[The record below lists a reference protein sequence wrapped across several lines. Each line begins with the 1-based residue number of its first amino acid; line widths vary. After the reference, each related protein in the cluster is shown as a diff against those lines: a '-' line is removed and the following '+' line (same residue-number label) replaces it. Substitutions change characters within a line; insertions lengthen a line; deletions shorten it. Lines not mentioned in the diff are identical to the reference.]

1 MHKIAFSGIPGSGKT
16 SILNEVK
23 KILSLKSRIEDV
35 PDLRLSSRFDFDQ
48 KPGFISQFFFISNQI
63 NEENIRSLSQPE
75 YLLCDCSIL
84 DHWLKFQKFLAEK
97 KTSSQIE
104 EKNKLL
110 NNLYHFW
117 IPTYT
122 VIFRIRV
129 DSKELEKRLPKSD
142 WRASEIDHSQPL
154 DKLYGQIIL
163 ADKINAIDIWNHK
176 SIDESAQEVLK
187 KIGELKLS

>member
-16 SILNEVK
+16 SILTEVK

-35 PDLRLSSRFDFDQ
+35 PDLKLSSRFDFDQ

-63 NEENIRSLSQPE
+63 NEENIRSLSQPD

-84 DHWLKFQKFLAEK
+84 DHWLKCQKFLVENK
-97 KTSSQIE
+97 STSQSE

-110 NNLYHFW
+110 KNLYHFW
-117 IPTYT
+117 IPSYT

-129 DSKELEKRLPKSD
+129 DGKELEKRLPKSGL
-142 WRASEIDHSQPL
+142 RAHESDHSQLL
-154 DKLYGQIIL
+154 DKLYGQII
-163 ADKINAIDIWNHK
+163 ATDHVHAIDIWNHK
-176 SIDESAQEVLK
+176 SIDESAQDVLK
-187 KIGELKLS
+187 KIGELKLL

>member
-1 MHKIAFSGIPGSGKT
+1 MHKIAFSGIPFSGTT

-63 NEENIRSLSQPE
+63 NEENIRSLNQPD

-84 DHWLKFQKFLAEK
+84 DHWLKWQKFLAEK
-97 KTSSQIE
+97 KTDGQGK
-104 EKNKLL
+104 EKNRLL
-110 NNLYHFW
+110 NDLYQFW
-117 IPTYT
+117 IPSYS
-122 VIFRIRV
+122 VIFRIRI
-129 DSKELEKRLPKSD
+129 DGKELEKRIPPNGLHAHEPGL
-142 WRASEIDHSQPL
+142 SQEM
-154 DKLYGQIIL
+154 DALYGQIIL
-163 ADKINAIDIWNHK
+163 ADRIHAIDIWNHQ

-187 KIGELKLS
+187 KIADLKLV